1 MVKQFLYLW
10 FILHV
15 HCNIYKQHI
24 QQQRKSSKSK
34 SRETNDW
41 RYWLRL
47 RILAPLIINPT
58 IATDRTSL
66 CTKHFTNDQFSIR
79 LSMAKMW
86 VHKKCKSVRK
96 ACMKPCVQSAGV
108 WSEIFASNVG
118 VLQGQVH
125 LPDFFVICEWFRS
138 SMSENKNSKQC
149 TWFWFECINEC
160 LWHWSILSECWWA

>member
-1 MVKQFLYLW
+1 MVKLKNCYHIYSINECLKIYFLVKQFLYLW

-15 HCNIYKQHI
+15 HCNIYKQHTCI

-125 LPDFFVICEWFRS
+125 LPDFFCYMWMI
-138 SMSENKNSKQC
+138 SK
-149 TWFWFECINEC
+149 
-160 LWHWSILSECWWA
+160 